1 MHFSISWLGLVVS
14 GHFLRDTILPVFSSL
29 QTIIF
34 WRVPPPQLAEQ
45 KLQPPNSHTY
55 LSLALLSSRFK
66 KYLKETVVEIPW
78 CIVFFA
84 TISYRKFT
92 IFKIEEN
99 WFRIE
104 NMVCCNLTRFFFLL
118 FYCILICTKFLSYIL
133 QFHTKMT
140 TSSNVVPFA
149 SMEYVLLPRFW
160 TRKAAPWTIVIS
172 RFREA
177 KFSWTF
183 RLLLPSPITI
193 VKLSLWKC
201 GDPAIV
207 MFIYKLYASRGI
219 IATRVTSRKFK

>member
-1 MHFSISWLGLVVS
+1 MHFSISWLGLVVN

-45 KLQPPNSHTY
+45 KLQPPNSHIY

-92 IFKIEEN
+92 IFKI
-99 WFRIE
+99 WRIGAE
-104 NMVCCNLTRFFFLL
+104 LKIWYVAIWQNSFFF
-118 FYCILICTKFLSYIL
+118 FYCILMYTKLLSYIL

-201 GDPAIV
+201 GDAAIV
-207 MFIYKLYASRGI
+207 MFIYKLCASRGI